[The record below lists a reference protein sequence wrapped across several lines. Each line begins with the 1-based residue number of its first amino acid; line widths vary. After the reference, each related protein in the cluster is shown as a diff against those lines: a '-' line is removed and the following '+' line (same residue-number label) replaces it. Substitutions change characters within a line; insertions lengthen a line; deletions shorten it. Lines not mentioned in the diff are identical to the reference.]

1 MSDAA
6 RLTDEDAR
14 DSIARDLG
22 STLFVSAGAGSGKT
36 TELVRRVVALVS
48 AGTAIESIAAITFTE
63 KAADELRQ
71 RVRLALLEQADGD
84 GDGVVQERCRTAL
97 DDLDQAALCTLHA
110 FAQRILTAYPVEAGL
125 PPALS
130 VLDEIASELDFDQRF
145 RAFYSEL
152 LGRPE
157 LERTVVLALELG
169 ITDAQLRTVAEQ
181 LDDNW
186 DRVQRPDVPWPEP
199 PALDLRPLVDA
210 GRELLAASLGL
221 GVTDKLAIYLHAWLP
236 GWLEEVEELVAPGV
250 DEIEVLDVLLH
261 TEPPKTGGFGGGGWA
276 TTGYGSATAARAAAK
291 GLVDRTIEGSALATT
306 FDPVI
311 EAVLGRIG
319 DELARFTLAEAERR
333 SRSGRLTFHDLLVL
347 CRRLVRHP
355 LHGERVRA
363 ELAQRYQALLLDEY
377 QDTDPLQLEIVVA
390 IATPPGAD
398 LPVPGQ
404 LFFVGDPKQS
414 LYRFRRADIDLFL
427 RTPTLVDADPVS
439 LTTSFRA
446 TPALIHW
453 INHVFGRLITH
464 YATDEGIL
472 AQPDFEALAAV
483 PAPELVGPPV
493 TVLGEEPHPKKTR
506 IGVLREAEAA
516 EVAATIDRIL
526 VEGWEVRP
534 RRGPPRPARR
544 SDIAILIPARTALG
558 QLEAALRASGIAYR
572 LDTGSLVY
580 AADEI
585 RALLMALRVVDD
597 PTDELAAVSVL
608 RTPLYGCSDVDLYR
622 WRVQRGGRWNPRAPR
637 PERLEDDDAV
647 WDAMADLEQRIARR
661 AWLTPSQQLDSLVRD
676 RRVLEAALAGPS
688 PLDAWHRVRFVLE
701 QARAWTE
708 AGGRFLRD
716 YLEWT
721 RRQTG
726 LTGRVAESVLE
737 DGDAVEEGA
746 GGGDDR
752 GSGPGDE
759 AVRILT
765 VHGSKGLEFPITVV
779 CGFNSPPGGRRRG
792 VQVAFGPDGETIL
805 RLRQGLEQPG
815 FDATRAIDEQM
826 DEHERIRLLYV
837 ACTRARDHLVVSLH
851 RVDDHRLTG
860 AQLLAGCVT
869 GPEDK
874 AELAGVQEIAP
885 TVAVAPPPQPTSP
898 PGPQPEPTVTDLA
911 AWRAQREGLIA
922 TARLPGSLSATGLA
936 ALALAGAGPDGAGE
950 DDDRFE
956 ELAGAP
962 APDDAEPGLAKRGV
976 DLDLPAWRKGRYG
989 TAIGRAVHAV
999 LQVVDLATGEDIEAL
1014 AAAQAAAE
1022 GIEGEQDRIAALARS
1037 ALAAPSVVEAAAL
1050 PHWREV
1056 YVGVPFG
1063 DTVLEGYIDLLYRRD
1078 SGLVVV
1084 DHKTDRVAG
1093 DLELAGK
1100 LAAYRLQLAAYALA
1114 VERATGE
1121 TVVDARLVFCAAVG
1135 ARDEAVPDLRT
1146 AMAEAEALVG
1156 MTRRPPDRPAAP
1168 DDASAGQ
1175 ARLFDDAGYERL
1187 GGEESV

>member
-6 RLTDEDAR
+6 RLADEDAR

-71 RVRLALLEQADGD
+71 RVRLALLEQAAGD

-186 DRVQRPDVPWPEP
+186 DRVRRPDVPWPEP

-221 GVTDKLAIYLHAWLP
+221 GVTDKLAVYLQGWLP
-236 GWLEEVEELVAPGV
+236 GWLEEVEELAEPGV
-250 DEIEVLDVLLH
+250 DEVEVLDVLLH

-311 EAVLGRIG
+311 EAVLGRLG

-398 LPVPGQ
+398 LPAPGQ

-446 TPALIHW
+446 TPPLIHW

-464 YATDEGIL
+464 FATDEGIL

-516 EVAATIDRIL
+516 EVAATIERIL
-526 VEGWEVRP
+526 AEGWEVRP

-647 WDAMADLEQRIARR
+647 WDAMADLEQRIGCARLADAQPAARLARPRPSGAGSRAGRAVAARR
-661 AWLTPSQQLDSLVRD
+661 AGTVCASCSSRLGRGRRPGAASCATTWSGPAARPGSPAASPSPCSRTA
-676 RRVLEAALAGPS
+676 RRRRRTGPAGATTAEAA
-688 PLDAWHRVRFVLE
+688 
-701 QARAWTE
+701 RA
-708 AGGRFLRD
+708 
-716 YLEWT
+716 T
-721 RRQTG
+721 RRC
-726 LTGRVAESVLE
+726 
-737 DGDAVEEGA
+737 
-746 GGGDDR
+746 
-752 GSGPGDE
+752 GS
-759 AVRILT
+759 
-765 VHGSKGLEFPITVV
+765 
-779 CGFNSPPGGRRRG
+779 
-792 VQVAFGPDGETIL
+792 
-805 RLRQGLEQPG
+805 
-815 FDATRAIDEQM
+815 
-826 DEHERIRLLYV
+826 
-837 ACTRARDHLVVSLH
+837 
-851 RVDDHRLTG
+851 
-860 AQLLAGCVT
+860 
-869 GPEDK
+869 
-874 AELAGVQEIAP
+874 
-885 TVAVAPPPQPTSP
+885 
-898 PGPQPEPTVTDLA
+898 
-911 AWRAQREGLIA
+911 
-922 TARLPGSLSATGLA
+922 
-936 ALALAGAGPDGAGE
+936 
-950 DDDRFE
+950 
-956 ELAGAP
+956 
-962 APDDAEPGLAKRGV
+962 
-976 DLDLPAWRKGRYG
+976 
-989 TAIGRAVHAV
+989 
-999 LQVVDLATGEDIEAL
+999 
-1014 AAAQAAAE
+1014 
-1022 GIEGEQDRIAALARS
+1022 
-1037 ALAAPSVVEAAAL
+1037 
-1050 PHWREV
+1050 
-1056 YVGVPFG
+1056 
-1063 DTVLEGYIDLLYRRD
+1063 
-1078 SGLVVV
+1078 
-1084 DHKTDRVAG
+1084 
-1093 DLELAGK
+1093 
-1100 LAAYRLQLAAYALA
+1100 
-1114 VERATGE
+1114 
-1121 TVVDARLVFCAAVG
+1121 
-1135 ARDEAVPDLRT
+1135 
-1146 AMAEAEALVG
+1146 
-1156 MTRRPPDRPAAP
+1156 
-1168 DDASAGQ
+1168 
-1175 ARLFDDAGYERL
+1175 
-1187 GGEESV
+1187 